1 MQGKLYFVSVG
12 PGSKDLIPPLAMKAI
27 GRSEEIVSYDRFLRW
42 IKEELAG
49 KAIHTFPLT
58 QERERAFKAIELARA
73 GKQVSLISSG
83 DIGIFAMAGLAFELM
98 EEQEPFQVEVIPGI
112 TAANACAS
120 LLGAPLSHDFA
131 VLSLSDLLCP
141 WDWIE
146 KRATS
151 LAQADLA
158 VVLYNI
164 QSQAR
169 QQGIYRILRI
179 MLEYKLSTTWCGV
192 VRNAYREEQK
202 IAIVAL
208 EDLLDQQFD
217 MLTTII
223 VGNRFTRRKGNFLV
237 TPRGYL
243 GWQASDQDVAE
254 STQRNS
260 AIPHHA
266 YWVFSGTSDGNRLA
280 AEMRTRGYSVIVS
293 TATEYGKAFVKEK
306 YPQLP
311 VTGGR
316 KGIAIRRQ
324 ELQESSACA
333 LIDATHPFATKIS
346 SQLMRLSA
354 ELKIP
359 YLRLERPGSL
369 LSPAPGNPAL
379 GNPRPLREGP
389 KNPPP
394 LEGGARGGARGGVP
408 RRGEGVF
415 SPNDAT
421 LESPSITVCQTMEEA
436 AKVAI
441 AKGKRIFLATGSKDL
456 GIFLDTSGS
465 ARREWFIR
473 TTPDPSIVQ
482 RAIDCGVPANHI
494 CAVQGPFTQ
503 AFNEALWQSWQV
515 DCIVTKD
522 SGEAGGYQAKAAAAL
537 TLDIPLIVIKRPTM
551 TYPNCFVDPAAI
563 LNWLENRE
571 EKSRAEEPR
580 AKEPPP
586 RAEEPPASPGT
597 PRPSR
602 GGELKGSGIP
612 WRGR

>member
-1 MQGKLYFVSVG
+1 MQGKLYLVSVG
-12 PGSKDLIPPLAMKAI
+12 PGSKELIPPLATKAI
-27 GRSEEIVSYDRFLRW
+27 ERSEEIVSYDRFLRW

-131 VLSLSDLLCP
+131 ALSLSDLLCP

-151 LAQADLA
+151 IAQADLA
-158 VVLYNI
+158 AVLYNI

-179 MLEYKLSTTWCGV
+179 MLEYKPSTTWCGV

-293 TATEYGKAFVKEK
+293 TATEYGKAFVKKK

-333 LIDATHPFATKIS
+333 LIDATHPFATEIS

-359 YLRLERPGSL
+359 YLRLERPGSQP
-369 LSPAPGNPAL
+369 SGTP
-379 GNPRPLREGP
+379 
-389 KNPPP
+389 
-394 LEGGARGGARGGVP
+394 
-408 RRGEGVF
+408 
-415 SPNDAT
+415 
-421 LESPSITVCQTMEEA
+421 ESPSITVCQTMEEA

-571 EKSRAEEPR
+571 EKSRAEEPPTP
-580 AKEPPP
+580 AQGIKES
-586 RAEEPPASPGT
+586 RAEEPPT
-597 PRPSR
+597 P
-602 GGELKGSGIP
+602 
-612 WRGR
+612 

>member
-1 MQGKLYFVSVG
+1 MQGKLYLVSVG
-12 PGSKDLIPPLAMKAI
+12 PGSKDLIPPLATKAI
-27 GRSEEIVSYDRFLRW
+27 ARSEEIVSYDRFLRW
-42 IKEELAG
+42 IKQELAG
-49 KAIHTFPLT
+49 KAIHTFPLA

-73 GKQVSLISSG
+73 GKRVSLISSG

-151 LAQADLA
+151 IAQADLA
-158 VVLYNI
+158 AVLYNV

-179 MLEYKLSTTWCGV
+179 MLEYKLSTTCCGL

-202 IAIVAL
+202 IAIMAL

-223 VGNRFTRRKGNFLV
+223 IGNRFTRRKGNFMV
-237 TPRGYL
+237 TPRGYV
-243 GWQASDQDVAE
+243 GWRASDQDVACP
-254 STQRNS
+254 TQRNS

-293 TATEYGKAFVKEK
+293 TATEYGKAIVKEK

-359 YLRLERPGSL
+359 YLRLERPESL
-369 LSPAPGNPAL
+369 LSPAPGNP
-379 GNPRPLREGP
+379 RPLREGP
-389 KNPPP
+389 
-394 LEGGARGGARGGVP
+394 GVP

-436 AKVAI
+436 AQVAI
-441 AKGKRIFLATGSKDL
+441 VKGKRIFLATGSKDL
-456 GIFLDTSGS
+456 GIFLDSFGS

-551 TYPNCFVDPAAI
+551 TYPNCFADPAAI
-563 LNWLENRE
+563 LNWLENQE

-580 AKEPPP
+580 AKEPP
-586 RAEEPPASPGT
+586 APAQEVKESPS
-597 PRPSR
+597 P
-602 GGELKGSGIP
+602 
-612 WRGR
+612 

>member
-1 MQGKLYFVSVG
+1 MMQGKLYLVSVG
-12 PGSKDLIPPLAMKAI
+12 PGSKQLIPPLATKAI
-27 GRSEEIVSYDRFLRW
+27 ARSEEIVSYDRFLRW

-58 QERERAFKAIELARA
+58 QERERASRAIELARA

-151 LAQADLA
+151 IAQADLA
-158 VVLYNI
+158 VVLYNV

-179 MLEYKLSTTWCGV
+179 MLEYKLSTTCCGV

-202 IAIVAL
+202 IAIMAL

-223 VGNRFTRRKGNFLV
+223 IGNRFTRRKGNFMV

-243 GWQASDQDVAE
+243 GWQASDQDVAYP
-254 STQRNS
+254 TRGNS

-293 TATEYGKAFVKEK
+293 TATEYGKAIVKEK

-359 YLRLERPGSL
+359 YLRLERPGSTHPCP
-369 LSPAPGNPAL
+369 SE
-379 GNPRPLREGP
+379 EGKDP
-389 KNPPP
+389 S
-394 LEGGARGGARGGVP
+394 G
-408 RRGEGVF
+408 
-415 SPNDAT
+415 T
-421 LESPSITVCQTMEEA
+421 SITVCQTMEEA
-436 AKVAI
+436 AQVAI

-456 GIFLDTSGS
+456 GIFLDSFGS

-494 CAVQGPFTQ
+494 CALQGPFTQ

-515 DCIVTKD
+515 DCVVTKD

-537 TLDIPLIVIKRPTM
+537 TLEIPLIVIKRPTM
-551 TYPNCFVDPAAI
+551 SYPNCFVDPAAI

-571 EKSRAEEPR
+571 EKSPLPAQGEAEHL
-580 AKEPPP
+580 
-586 RAEEPPASPGT
+586 
-597 PRPSR
+597 R
-602 GGELKGSGIP
+602 GSQRKKGEIGSD
-612 WRGR
+612 

>member
-1 MQGKLYFVSVG
+1 MRGKLYLVSIG
-12 PGSKDLIPPLAMKAI
+12 PGSKHLIPPLAWKAI
-27 GRSEEIVSYDRFLRW
+27 RSSEEIVSYDRFLRW
-42 IKEELAG
+42 IREELAA

-58 QERERAFKAIELARA
+58 QERERAFRAIELARA

-151 LAQADLA
+151 IAQADLA
-158 VVLYNI
+158 AVLYNV

-202 IAIVAL
+202 IAIMAL

-223 VGNRFTRRKGNFLV
+223 VGNHFTRRKGNFLF

-243 GWQASDQDVAE
+243 GWQSSDQDVAG
-254 STQRNS
+254 STRGNS

-280 AEMRTRGYSVIVS
+280 AEMKTRGYSVIVS

-316 KGIAIRRQ
+316 KGIALRRQ

-359 YLRLERPGSL
+359 YLRLERPGSQP
-369 LSPAPGNPAL
+369 SG
-379 GNPRPLREGP
+379 
-389 KNPPP
+389 
-394 LEGGARGGARGGVP
+394 
-408 RRGEGVF
+408 
-415 SPNDAT
+415 T

-456 GIFLDTSGS
+456 AIFLDSFGS
-465 ARREWFIR
+465 TRREWFIR

-551 TYPNCFVDPAAI
+551 TYPNCFADPAAI

-571 EKSRAEEPR
+571 EKSRA
-580 AKEPPP
+580 KNSPPP
-586 RAEEPPASPGT
+586 EGGAGGSSA
-597 PRPSR
+597 R
-602 GGELKGSGIP
+602 GGGSGVITVGPHARNSPRRREGARGQRIP
-612 WRGR
+612 LPLREGLGEGFPKGGVPKGRGSQRIKGEIGSD